1 MEKAVKSI
9 CPKCGAELPYKAVT
23 PKEAQKKPH
32 KSGVGAYCGQ
42 CGNKLISE

>member
-23 PKEAQKKPH
+23 PKEVRKPH
-32 KSGVGAYCGQ
+32 KVKVGAYCEQ